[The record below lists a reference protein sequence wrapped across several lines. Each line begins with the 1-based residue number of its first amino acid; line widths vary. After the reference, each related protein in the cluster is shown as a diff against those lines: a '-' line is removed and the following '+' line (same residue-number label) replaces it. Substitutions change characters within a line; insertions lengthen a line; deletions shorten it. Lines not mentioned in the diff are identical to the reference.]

1 MTTLPIRHL
10 VLASACLLLS
20 VCVAAQTASTDNTVR
35 LADGAASPAA
45 RVADLAFLAGSWR
58 GPGVDGGDSEEI
70 WAEPAAGQMMGV
82 FRQFRDGKPRFYE
95 FMLMSEVGDTVEL
108 RIKHFNPDVTGW
120 EEKDKYTTFKL
131 VKVEGQNAWFSG
143 LTFKRQGNSL
153 KIYLA
158 LRRGGPGSGPG
169 SGLMSGS
176 EGEERP

>member
-1 MTTLPIRHL
+1 
-10 VLASACLLLS
+10 
-20 VCVAAQTASTDNTVR
+20 
-35 LADGAASPAA
+35 
-45 RVADLAFLAGSWR
+45 
-58 GPGVDGGDSEEI
+58 
-70 WAEPAAGQMMGV
+70 MMGV

-158 LRRGGPGSGPG
+158 LRRGGTSFRPRRVALLRDYVAQMRAIPPPSG
-169 SGLMSGS
+169 
-176 EGEERP
+176 